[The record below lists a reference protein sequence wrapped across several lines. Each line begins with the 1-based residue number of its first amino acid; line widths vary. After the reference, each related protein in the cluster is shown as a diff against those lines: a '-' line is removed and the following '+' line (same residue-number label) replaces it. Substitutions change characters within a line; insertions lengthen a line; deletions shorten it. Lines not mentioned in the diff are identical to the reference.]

1 MLKKTCQRYYQN
13 ANVNHFKSKHSNSN
27 VSLEISEKWKN
38 CRFKRKIRKH
48 FILPNYMVIDFLL
61 INIRILKQ
69 WTKIS
74 PKKLHK

>member
-1 MLKKTCQRYYQN
+1 MLKKTCQRHYQN

-27 VSLEISEKWKN
+27 VSLEISEKRKN
-38 CRFKRKIRKH
+38 CRVKRKIREH
-48 FILPNYMVIDFLL
+48 FILQNNMVIDFLL

-74 PKKLHK
+74 PKNLHK